1 VYIFFLLF
9 LLHRQ
14 PAATGLYI
22 QTPQKNRSASI
33 YFLPLYILYV
43 HDKENLNGLFSSR
56 SGYSIF
62 HLTLEIKGN
71 YYPMAVGCGH
81 IYRRFYWSTNVY
93 ASIVYNNW
101 NMDSYAHR
109 SYWSPR
115 WVGSFT
121 PPRPQRQRN
130 PAARGGQ
137 VFWVFLVIFM
147 KEVMM
152 CDALAP
158 FSPSS
163 THIGPL
169 WNS

>member
-1 VYIFFLLF
+1 MYLCSSTISSNGHFIDPPPPPPYVYPLDIVYIFFLLF

-22 QTPQKNRSASI
+22 QTPKKNRSASI

-93 ASIVYNNW
+93 ASIVYNN
-101 NMDSYAHR
+101 
-109 SYWSPR
+109 
-115 WVGSFT
+115 
-121 PPRPQRQRN
+121 
-130 PAARGGQ
+130 
-137 VFWVFLVIFM
+137 
-147 KEVMM
+147 
-152 CDALAP
+152 
-158 FSPSS
+158 
-163 THIGPL
+163 
-169 WNS
+169 

>member
-121 PPRPQRQRN
+121 PPDRSGSATLQ
-130 PAARGGQ
+130 PAEGK
-137 VFWVFLVIFM
+137 FFEYF
-147 KEVMM
+147 
-152 CDALAP
+152 
-158 FSPSS
+158 
-163 THIGPL
+163 
-169 WNS
+169 

>member
-1 VYIFFLLF
+1 MYLCSSTISSNGHFIDPPPPPPYVYPLDIVYIFFLLF

-22 QTPQKNRSASI
+22 QTPKKNRSASI

-121 PPRPQRQRN
+121 PSDRSGSATLQ
-130 PAARGGQ
+130 PAEGK
-137 VFWVFLVIFM
+137 FFEYF
-147 KEVMM
+147 
-152 CDALAP
+152 
-158 FSPSS
+158 
-163 THIGPL
+163 
-169 WNS
+169 